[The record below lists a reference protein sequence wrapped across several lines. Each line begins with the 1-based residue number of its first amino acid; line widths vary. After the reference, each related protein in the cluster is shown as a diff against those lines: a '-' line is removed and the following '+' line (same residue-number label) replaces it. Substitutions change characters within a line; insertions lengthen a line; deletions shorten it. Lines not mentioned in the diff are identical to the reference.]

1 MPKFIPA
8 KEVLNKEQ
16 YDNLKQKEDTSK
28 NTYLYILSYESK
40 SIYVNEIGE
49 YDLNNAEENELLR
62 QEILELE
69 NILDSINKVVIEWV
83 L

>member
-1 MPKFIPA
+1 MFVI

-16 YDNLKQKEDTSK
+16 YDNLRQKEDTSK

-69 NILDSINKVVIEWV
+69 NILDSINRVQSS
-83 L
+83 

>member
-1 MPKFIPA
+1 MFII

-16 YDNLKQKEDTSK
+16 YDNLRQKEDTSK
-28 NTYLYILSYESK
+28 NTYLYILSYASK
-40 SIYVNEIGE
+40 SIYINEIGE

-69 NILDSINKVVIEWV
+69 NILDSINRVQSS
-83 L
+83 

>member
-1 MPKFIPA
+1 MFII

-16 YDNLKQKEDTSK
+16 YDNLRQKEDTSK

-62 QEILELE
+62 QEIEQL
-69 NILDSINKVVIEWV
+69 NIILDSINRVQSS
-83 L
+83 

>member
-1 MPKFIPA
+1 MFII

-16 YDNLKQKEDTSK
+16 YDNLRQKEDTSK

-69 NILDSINKVVIEWV
+69 NILDSINRVQSS
-83 L
+83 